1 MKALADNVAA
11 YDLNSGSIS
20 PAGSSL
26 PVCSVDLSWAP
37 PCPHDMAPVHPAATG
52 SRALARRLIELT
64 IVCAALLFML
74 PLLGTIFGLLK
85 LQDGGP
91 ALFGHWRIGRGGR
104 RFRCWKFR
112 TMVVDADQRLRAHL
126 ENDPIAR
133 LEWEA
138 DQKLRSDPR
147 VTPLGRFLRKSSLD
161 ELPQLLNVLSGEMS
175 LIGPRPIVADEI
187 QKYGRRYREYV
198 CVRPGITGLWQVS
211 GRSSVTLDEMVRL
224 DIEYAQRRTPW
235 LNLRI
240 LLRTV
245 PAVLFARGAW

>member
-1 MKALADNVAA
+1 MKALADNVVA
-11 YDLNSGSIS
+11 YDLNSGSSS
-20 PAGSSL
+20 PAGL
-26 PVCSVDLSWAP
+26 TPPVCSVELSWEL
-37 PCPHDMAPVHPAATG
+37 PCPHDLAPAHPAAIG
-52 SRALARRLIELT
+52 SRAVARRLIELA

-74 PLLGTIFGLLK
+74 PVLGTIFALLK

-112 TMVVDADQRLRAHL
+112 TMVMDADQRLRAHL

-138 DQKLRSDPR
+138 DQKLRTDPR

-161 ELPQLLNVLSGEMS
+161 ELPQLLNVLNGEMS
-175 LIGPRPIVADEI
+175 LIGPRPIVVDEI
-187 QKYGRRYREYV
+187 QKYGRRYRDYV

-211 GRSSVTLDEMVRL
+211 GRNGTTYRRRVAIDTFYVRHWNLRL
-224 DIEYAQRRTPW
+224 DAA
-235 LNLRI
+235 I
-240 LLRTV
+240 LLRTIKV
-245 PAVLFARGAW
+245 VLTSDGAF